1 MGKRKPP
8 RGMGRMGG
16 MGQAGLVQRLQALQE
31 EMERA
36 QEEIAATQ
44 VTATAGGG
52 AVTVVVTGER
62 RIASVTIAPDAVDP
76 QDLEMLQD
84 MIVAAVNQGL
94 EQVEQIAAEKMGG
107 LTSGLGVPGLI

>member
-8 RGMGRMGG
+8 RSVGG
-16 MGQAGLVQRLQALQE
+16 VGQSGLLRRLQTLQE

-36 QEEIAATQ
+36 QEEIGAMR

-62 RIASVTIAPDAVDP
+62 RLASVNIAPDAVDP

-94 EQVEQIAAEKMGG
+94 EQVEQAAAEKMSGLTGG
-107 LTSGLGVPGLI
+107 LSMPGLI